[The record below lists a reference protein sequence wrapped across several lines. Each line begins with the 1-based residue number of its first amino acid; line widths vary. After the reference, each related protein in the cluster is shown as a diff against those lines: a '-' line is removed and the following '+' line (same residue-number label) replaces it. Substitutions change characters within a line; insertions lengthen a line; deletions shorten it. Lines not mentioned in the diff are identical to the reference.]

1 VSPAQNTATATSPDA
16 QPPPASQTSVN
27 SGASKRV
34 ISNGEQVV
42 LNSDSDDD
50 SLPELDWGPL
60 TANVKTAVPI
70 TRSKRTTT
78 DVDDDGLRKPERR
91 TKSKKLPF
99 DHVVETAQKNKELE
113 RIIAEHKADLA
124 KKVEEAP
131 ASDFVLDEDTLG
143 QAVQDDDPEQAHRL
157 LLAMK
162 RTNATHVESVF
173 HFFNEPPGRRPVKSK
188 FPVNCLPAHRWTSSF
203 RGKGMSFTIGFAC

>member
-1 VSPAQNTATATSPDA
+1 V
-16 QPPPASQTSVN
+16 
-27 SGASKRV
+27 
-34 ISNGEQVV
+34 SNGEQVV

-60 TANVKTAVPI
+60 TTNAKTTVPI

-113 RIIAEHKADLA
+113 RVIAEHKADLA
-124 KKVEEAP
+124 KQVEEEPAP
-131 ASDFVLDEDTLG
+131 AFVLNEDVLG
-143 QAVQDDDPEQAHRL
+143 KAVQDEDPEQAHRL
-157 LLAMK
+157 FLAMQ
-162 RTNATHVESVF
+162 RTNATHKESVF
-173 HFFNEPPGRRPVKSK
+173 HLFDETPSQRPVKTR
-188 FPVNCLPAHRWTSSF
+188 FPAGCLPDHRWTSSF
-203 RGKGMSFTIGFAC
+203 RGKSIKSSAVFAC